1 MNCPVAARCAVKTW
15 GSGRLPP
22 LEPPGL
28 INRLGE
34 VSQSRNRKTMYRNV
48 EHEDLTSLGEK
59 RRHGSS
65 GEEKLPESLRVEWAL
80 NWRRTGAQETEVVT

>member
-1 MNCPVAARCAVKTW
+1 
-15 GSGRLPP
+15 
-22 LEPPGL
+22 
-28 INRLGE
+28 
-34 VSQSRNRKTMYRNV
+34 MYRNV